1 MKYIK
6 NLASNYPARENPIE
20 LDVVIEGGAFNG
32 LYITGCMLLLKE
44 LERKKSQD
52 LEYLNNFINNN
63 IMTDK
68 ILLYKNNNTY
78 IDRVNHYIKSISI
91 LNHIQDFQPGD
102 TVSVNFKII
111 EGERERIQ
119 SFEGS
124 IISGRKNKKKIPKIG
139 QNFIIR
145 RVSYGIGVERIVP
158 FFSPNIESVNVIR
171 RGKVRRSKLYYL
183 RGLTGK
189 KARIK
194 EKI

>member
-1 MKYIK
+1 M
-6 NLASNYPARENPIE
+6 EN
-20 LDVVIEGGAFNG
+20 
-32 LYITGCMLLLKE
+32 
-44 LERKKSQD
+44 
-52 LEYLNNFINNN
+52 
-63 IMTDK
+63 
-68 ILLYKNNNTY
+68 
-78 IDRVNHYIKSISI
+78 ISI

-111 EGERERIQ
+111 EGEQQRIQ

-139 QNFIIR
+139 QNFIVR

>member
-1 MKYIK
+1 MVSESD
-6 NLASNYPARENPIE
+6 N
-20 LDVVIEGGAFNG
+20 
-32 LYITGCMLLLKE
+32 T
-44 LERKKSQD
+44 KKKAPKA
-52 LEYLNNFINNN
+52 EEPKVEEP
-63 IMTDK
+63 TD
-68 ILLYKNNNTY
+68 
-78 IDRVNHYIKSISI
+78 IKSISI

>member
-1 MKYIK
+1 MVSESD
-6 NLASNYPARENPIE
+6 N
-20 LDVVIEGGAFNG
+20 
-32 LYITGCMLLLKE
+32 T
-44 LERKKSQD
+44 KKKAPKA
-52 LEYLNNFINNN
+52 EEPKVEEPKAEAPKAEKP
-63 IMTDK
+63 TD
-68 ILLYKNNNTY
+68 I
-78 IDRVNHYIKSISI
+78 RSIGI

>member
-1 MKYIK
+1 MVSESDNTKK
-6 NLASNYPARENPIE
+6 
-20 LDVVIEGGAFNG
+20 
-32 LYITGCMLLLKE
+32 KE
-44 LERKKSQD
+44 SVEKPKA
-52 LEYLNNFINNN
+52 EKPKAEEPKAEKPKAEEPKVEEPKAEEPTNVKIIN
-63 IMTDK
+63 
-68 ILLYKNNNTY
+68 
-78 IDRVNHYIKSISI
+78 I

-111 EGERERIQ
+111 EGERQRIQ

>member
-1 MKYIK
+1 MG
-6 NLASNYPARENPIE
+6 
-20 LDVVIEGGAFNG
+20 VVIMVSESDNS
-32 LYITGCMLLLKE
+32 
-44 LERKKSQD
+44 KKKAPKA
-52 LEYLNNFINNN
+52 EEPKAEEPKVEEP
-63 IMTDK
+63 TD
-68 ILLYKNNNTY
+68 
-78 IDRVNHYIKSISI
+78 IKSISI

-171 RGKVRRSKLYYL
+171 RGKVRRSKLNYL
-183 RGLTGK
+183 RNVTGSK
-189 KARIK
+189 AARIE
-194 EKI
+194 EKR

>member
-1 MKYIK
+1 MVSESD
-6 NLASNYPARENPIE
+6 N
-20 LDVVIEGGAFNG
+20 
-32 LYITGCMLLLKE
+32 T
-44 LERKKSQD
+44 KKKAPKA
-52 LEYLNNFINNN
+52 EEPKVEEPKAEAPKAEAPKAEEPKVEEP
-63 IMTDK
+63 TD
-68 ILLYKNNNTY
+68 
-78 IDRVNHYIKSISI
+78 IKSISI

>member
-1 MKYIK
+1 MVSESD
-6 NLASNYPARENPIE
+6 N
-20 LDVVIEGGAFNG
+20 
-32 LYITGCMLLLKE
+32 T
-44 LERKKSQD
+44 KKKAPKA
-52 LEYLNNFINNN
+52 EEPKVEEP
-63 IMTDK
+63 TD
-68 ILLYKNNNTY
+68 
-78 IDRVNHYIKSISI
+78 IKSISI

-158 FFSPNIESVNVIR
+158 FFSPNFFFQVSISF
-171 RGKVRRSKLYYL
+171 SS
-183 RGLTGK
+183 
-189 KARIK
+189 
-194 EKI
+194 

>member
-1 MKYIK
+1 MVSESD
-6 NLASNYPARENPIE
+6 N
-20 LDVVIEGGAFNG
+20 
-32 LYITGCMLLLKE
+32 T
-44 LERKKSQD
+44 KKKAPKA
-52 LEYLNNFINNN
+52 EEPKAEAPKAEEPKAEEP
-63 IMTDK
+63 TD
-68 ILLYKNNNTY
+68 
-78 IDRVNHYIKSISI
+78 IKSISI

>member
-1 MKYIK
+1 MG
-6 NLASNYPARENPIE
+6 
-20 LDVVIEGGAFNG
+20 VVIMVSESDN
-32 LYITGCMLLLKE
+32 T
-44 LERKKSQD
+44 KKKAPKAETPKVEEPKVEEPKAESPKA
-52 LEYLNNFINNN
+52 EEPKAETP
-63 IMTDK
+63 TD
-68 ILLYKNNNTY
+68 I
-78 IDRVNHYIKSISI
+78 RSISI

>member
-1 MKYIK
+1 MVSESD
-6 NLASNYPARENPIE
+6 N
-20 LDVVIEGGAFNG
+20 
-32 LYITGCMLLLKE
+32 T
-44 LERKKSQD
+44 KKKAPKA
-52 LEYLNNFINNN
+52 EEPKAEEPKAEAPKAEAPKAEEPKVEEP
-63 IMTDK
+63 TD
-68 ILLYKNNNTY
+68 
-78 IDRVNHYIKSISI
+78 IKSISI

>member
-1 MKYIK
+1 MVSESD
-6 NLASNYPARENPIE
+6 N
-20 LDVVIEGGAFNG
+20 
-32 LYITGCMLLLKE
+32 T
-44 LERKKSQD
+44 KKKAPKV
-52 LEYLNNFINNN
+52 EEPKAETPKAEAPKAEKP
-63 IMTDK
+63 TD
-68 ILLYKNNNTY
+68 I
-78 IDRVNHYIKSISI
+78 RSIGI

-158 FFSPNIESVNVIR
+158 FFSPHIESVNVIR

>member
-1 MKYIK
+1 MG
-6 NLASNYPARENPIE
+6 
-20 LDVVIEGGAFNG
+20 VVIMVSESDN
-32 LYITGCMLLLKE
+32 T
-44 LERKKSQD
+44 KKKAPKA
-52 LEYLNNFINNN
+52 EEPKVEEP
-63 IMTDK
+63 TD
-68 ILLYKNNNTY
+68 
-78 IDRVNHYIKSISI
+78 IKSISI

>member
-1 MKYIK
+1 MVSESDNTKK
-6 NLASNYPARENPIE
+6 
-20 LDVVIEGGAFNG
+20 
-32 LYITGCMLLLKE
+32 KE
-44 LERKKSQD
+44 SDKAPKEEESKVEEPKA
-52 LEYLNNFINNN
+52 EAPKAEAPKAEEP
-63 IMTDK
+63 TD
-68 ILLYKNNNTY
+68 
-78 IDRVNHYIKSISI
+78 IKSISI

>member
-1 MKYIK
+1 MG
-6 NLASNYPARENPIE
+6 
-20 LDVVIEGGAFNG
+20 VVIMVSESDN
-32 LYITGCMLLLKE
+32 T
-44 LERKKSQD
+44 KKKAPKA
-52 LEYLNNFINNN
+52 EEPKVEEPKAEAPKAEEPKAEEP
-63 IMTDK
+63 TD
-68 ILLYKNNNTY
+68 
-78 IDRVNHYIKSISI
+78 IKSISI